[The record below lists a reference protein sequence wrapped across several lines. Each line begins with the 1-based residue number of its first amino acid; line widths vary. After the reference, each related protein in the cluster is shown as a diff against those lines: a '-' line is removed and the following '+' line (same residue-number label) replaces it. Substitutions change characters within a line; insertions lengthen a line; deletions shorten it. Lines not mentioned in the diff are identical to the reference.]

1 MKRGK
6 LHIRRKSR
14 RGALILIV
22 DDDLDVRQMLRHI
35 FQGDGYEVIEA
46 EDGRAACELVP
57 ARRPAVLVTDLQ
69 MPGLDGF
76 SLCRELREGG
86 FRQLRIIV
94 YTGRRVT
101 AEDARNAGADE
112 LVLKTEPISHLR
124 DLVLKQ
130 RLNLP

>member
-6 LHIRRKSR
+6 PYIRRKSR

-35 FQGDGYEVIEA
+35 FERDGYEVIEA

-57 ARRPAVLVTDLQ
+57 ARRPAILVTDLQ